1 MSDQRPSVTLPLP
14 KFLTPPHLRTD
25 PPLATVEEDLQADPT
40 SPLPPG
46 YSDQGEG
53 LPPSLEPPAGTRTQT
68 SSGGKWGS
76 GDPDVAARV
85 LAGVAGLVISAT
97 AIWAA
102 RRSLLL
108 RQPTPR
114 QLDEIC
120 EPLGRISVRWLPMAK
135 LGPDIVDATQAVYAT
150 RDYVFDG
157 PMITPI
163 PQALPEER
171 Q

>member
-14 KFLTPPHLRTD
+14 RFLTPPHLRTD
-25 PPLATVEEDLQADPT
+25 PPLATVEGDLQADPT
-40 SPLPPG
+40 SPLPSG
-46 YSDQGEG
+46 HSDQGEPP
-53 LPPSLEPPAGTRTQT
+53 PPSLEPPADTRTRT

-85 LAGVAGLVISAT
+85 LAGVTGLAISLA

-102 RRSLLL
+102 RRAALL

-120 EPLGRISVRWLPMAK
+120 EPLGRIAVRWLPMAA
-135 LGPDIVDATQAVYAT
+135 LGNDIVDATQAIYAT

-157 PMITPI
+157 PLIEPI

-171 Q
+171 